1 MKTKNAITVESSDI
15 TININGQKFE
25 ITKQEATDL
34 YNALG
39 KTLGIGNTGSIS
51 DKEFYD
57 EQIKSLQKLVEYLRA
72 QLFVEKTKNKPQP
85 PIIDKFPW
93 NNPQWPNTDKPWKF
107 PYPTYPII
115 YDNNLPSSTC

>member
-1 MKTKNAITVESSDI
+1 MKAKNAITVESSDI

-39 KTLGIGNTGSIS
+39 KTLGIGNVSPDWTR
-51 DKEFYD
+51 
-57 EQIKSLQKLVEYLRA
+57 EQYEEQLNSLRTKVQELQQQILI
-72 QLFVEKTKNKPQP
+72 EKTKNIPKP

-107 PYPTYPII
+107 PYPTHPII
-115 YDNNLPSSTC
+115 YDNNLGSSTC